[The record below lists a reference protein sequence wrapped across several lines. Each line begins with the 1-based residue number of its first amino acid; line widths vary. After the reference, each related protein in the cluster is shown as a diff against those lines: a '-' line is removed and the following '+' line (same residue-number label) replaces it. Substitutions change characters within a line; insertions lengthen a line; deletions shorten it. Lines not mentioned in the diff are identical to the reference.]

1 MNVSVLFRICLQLLA
16 VCFMHSTAWA
26 LDSYSSKS
34 GQLDIEKVQVGTAF
48 YYNVAITVKRV
59 VSVGAGPAAG
69 SYDIYN
75 SQNGTL
81 SIPSVLVDN
90 QIYYNVVVEVG
101 GLVDAGI
108 IGRSASTGQLL
119 TSDSLQVCR
128 LAPQDGRGDVAIGG
142 FPRYES
148 RLRSTGTVNTAVIMV
163 DFSDAPATMTPA
175 QAYAKLDGASANF
188 SEMSYGKFD
197 YRMTPVLKWYRMSKP
212 AGDYVPGGWVSFNNH
227 RAYIAEALAL
237 ADPDFDFSTMDNFI
251 ILANP
256 DAKSM
261 GLSGPAFSAFN
272 RNGIVVDGR
281 TLTNGATSAYDLNN
295 WGAIWLNHEI
305 THTLGLPDLYGA
317 NGTGDKTSA
326 NYTHRFVGTFSYM
339 GNGKGTA
346 PHLTAW
352 ERWILG
358 WVSDTQ
364 VNCMTEST
372 ATHSLTAVESIGGLK
387 AVMVP
392 LSSSRLLVV
401 ESRRALGMDKALPK
415 AGALVYTVDAT
426 VQSGAGP
433 LRVVAGNSQD
443 ANLLDA
449 TLASGQSVTVEG
461 VTVRVDEAGSAG
473 DTVTITRAN

>member
-1 MNVSVLFRICLQLLA
+1 MNISVLFRICLQFLA

-26 LDSYSSKS
+26 MDSYSSKS

-48 YYNVAITVKRV
+48 YYNVAVTVKRV

-69 SYDIYN
+69 SHDIYDA
-75 SQNGTL
+75 QNGTL

-142 FPRYES
+142 FPRYVS

-212 AGDYVPGGWVSFNNH
+212 AGDYVAGGWSFSKH

-237 ADPDFDFSTMDNFI
+237 ADPDFDFSAMDNFV

-256 DAKSM
+256 DAQSI
-261 GLSGPAFSAFN
+261 GSSGPAFSAN
-272 RNGIVVDGR
+272 TRDGVVVDGR
-281 TLTNGATSAYDLNN
+281 TLSNGATSAYDLNN
-295 WGAIWLNHEI
+295 RGAMWLNHEI
-305 THTLGLPDLYGA
+305 THTLGLPDLYAFGG
-317 NGTGDKTSA
+317 NFDKTSA
-326 NYTHRFVGTFSYM
+326 NYGYRFVGSFSYM
-339 GNGKGTA
+339 GRVSSTV

-443 ANLLDA
+443 ADLLDA

-473 DTVTITRAN
+473 DTVTITRAK